1 MRQRQIVSL
10 TTEDGAKHRV
20 TQERHPARS
29 YGAKFVILFTAA
41 MAEASQRIK
50 SVVTLRLLL
59 VLPEHLNFTDF
70 RQVRNVALAEKLNT
84 DAGSISRGFAELL
97 AIGVVEREG
106 KGPRTAWRL
115 SSDWGWNGTAD
126 QWHAF
131 RAGRLRNK
139 TAPKGAMGVT
149 QGPITKIMES
159 HARARG
165 LRSPCRRSRVR
176 CRRVDASA
184 AKPSPCRSPY
194 GLGSCAAA

>member
-10 TTEDGAKHRV
+10 TTDDGAKHVV

-29 YGAKFVILFTAA
+29 YGAKFVIVFTAA

-70 RQVRNVALAEKLNT
+70 RQVRNVSLAERLKT

-126 QWHAF
+126 QWHTF
-131 RAGRLRNK
+131 RAGRMKNK
-139 TAPKGAMGVT
+139 TPPSNHRGNT
-149 QGPITKIMES
+149 QRPDNVNYGKRDQRDSISMPSK
-159 HARARG
+159 
-165 LRSPCRRSRVR
+165 P
-176 CRRVDASA
+176 ASMPA
-184 AKPSPCRSPY
+184 GMRFCSQAQSMS
-194 GLGSCAAA
+194 